1 MNAPPPI
8 PSRPGRRAMKKT
20 LWLCLLYLG
29 LLAVMMIQAD
39 TSANL
44 ASRWKSSSSTRSS
57 SATGAG
63 RWGAGC
69 RTRRTAKVV

>member
-1 MNAPPPI
+1 MNASQPTSP
-8 PSRPGRRAMKKT
+8 RPGRRAMKKT

-44 ASRWKSSSSTRSS
+44 GKSLEIEFQYQQF
-57 SATGAG
+57 
-63 RWGAGC
+63 
-69 RTRRTAKVV
+69 